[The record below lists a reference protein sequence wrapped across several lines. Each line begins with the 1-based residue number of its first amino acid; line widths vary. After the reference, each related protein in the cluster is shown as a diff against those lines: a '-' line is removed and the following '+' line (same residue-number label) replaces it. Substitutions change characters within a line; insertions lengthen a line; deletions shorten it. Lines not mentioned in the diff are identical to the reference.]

1 MLSLEIVRR
10 YHTKILQILA
20 LATLISVPLYPKFPF
35 LRIPGTYVSVRLEDF
50 LIAFTSL
57 VIALYYIPK
66 IKTLLKNSLF
76 RAILVFLGVGLS
88 SVVSA
93 ILVTQ
98 TVLPH
103 LGILHWVR
111 RIEYL
116 VPFFLGAILFTEDKK
131 SSIELYIKT
140 IILVIFLLFIYGF
153 GQRYWQWPVIITQ
166 NYEYA
171 KGIALRWVPGSH
183 VNSTFAG
190 HYDLATFLI
199 LVMPIMVSLF
209 FLIKEKVS
217 KLVLFL
223 AFICGIWLL
232 ASAVSRISVVSYL
245 ISVTF
250 SLFLL
255 RKYKAIIIVVIA
267 SVLFFGFST
276 DLISRYTRVI
286 EVLRKNIQMIIY
298 SPRIVYAQAENLPL
312 RRISSETPNPTPM
325 PVFEDRSTSI
335 RLNAEWPRAI
345 RAFLK
350 NPLLGTGYSSI
361 TLATDNE
368 YLRLLGEV
376 GILGFFAFFLPL
388 IRILMNYIKEL
399 PLNIEKYNPFELSF
413 LAGVIGSIPG
423 LLLNAVFIDIFEA
436 SKFAIIF
443 WLLTGMALSII
454 ARKSNEQVF

>member
-1 MLSLEIVRR
+1 
-10 YHTKILQILA
+10 
-20 LATLISVPLYPKFPF
+20 
-35 LRIPGTYVSVRLEDF
+35 
-50 LIAFTSL
+50 
-57 VIALYYIPK
+57 
-66 IKTLLKNSLF
+66 
-76 RAILVFLGVGLS
+76 
-88 SVVSA
+88 
-93 ILVTQ
+93 
-98 TVLPH
+98 
-103 LGILHWVR
+103 
-111 RIEYL
+111 
-116 VPFFLGAILFTEDKK
+116 
-131 SSIELYIKT
+131 
-140 IILVIFLLFIYGF
+140 
-153 GQRYWQWPVIITQ
+153 
-166 NYEYA
+166 
-171 KGIALRWVPGSH
+171 
-183 VNSTFAG
+183 
-190 HYDLATFLI
+190 
-199 LVMPIMVSLF
+199 
-209 FLIKEKVS
+209 
-217 KLVLFL
+217 
-223 AFICGIWLL
+223 
-232 ASAVSRISVVSYL
+232 
-245 ISVTF
+245 
-250 SLFLL
+250 
-255 RKYKAIIIVVIA
+255 
-267 SVLFFGFST
+267 
-276 DLISRYTRVI
+276 
-286 EVLRKNIQMIIY
+286 MIIY